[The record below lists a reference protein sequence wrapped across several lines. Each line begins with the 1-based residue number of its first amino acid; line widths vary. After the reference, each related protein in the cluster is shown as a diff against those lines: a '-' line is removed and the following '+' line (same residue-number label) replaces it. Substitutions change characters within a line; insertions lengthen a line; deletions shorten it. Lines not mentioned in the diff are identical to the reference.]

1 MIGTSRIAE
10 FDEEPPPVQRS
21 HSPSPLIHLNVVM
34 RKANLCLMFRACLIK
49 VRGRRAGGR
58 EGRARGHPVLIE

>member
-34 RKANLCLMFRACLIK
+34 RKANLCLMFRACLIE
-49 VRGRRAGGR
+49 VRGVVQVG
-58 EGRARGHPVLIE
+58 ERGELAVILF